1 MRKLKGT
8 QKQTDAVKSFCK
20 SKFQRCEISAVTAAE
35 SNGTR
40 TMRGASGS
48 GCGCEW
54 EIVVVVVVVAVVVVV
69 VVGGDGGGS
78 TEESSVVEVVVGSL
92 VLSTDVSSV
101 KGTAARSNA

>member
-1 MRKLKGT
+1 MRKLKGI
-8 QKQTDAVKSFCK
+8 QKQTAAVYSFGNSEC
-20 SKFQRCEISAVTAAE
+20 QRCEISAVTAAE

-54 EIVVVVVVVAVVVVV
+54 EIVVVVAVVAVVVVV
-69 VVGGDGGGS
+69 VDGDGGGS

-92 VLSTDVSSV
+92 MLSTDVSSV